1 MKNII
6 LLTIIG
12 LLTIILI
19 VFGISFSYRMM
30 HPPPDPTIANNTMKV
45 TEQEVIQ
52 INVLNANGMSG
63 VASSAKNYLRSVGF
77 DVVSV
82 GNYNR
87 VVEKSIIIDRVGD
100 GLSARK
106 VAYALGISDSLILKE
121 VDSSL
126 FVRSSVILGLDY
138 RTLKPFN

>member
-6 LLTIIG
+6 LLSVIG

-19 VFGISFSYRMM
+19 VCGISFSFRMM
-30 HPPPDPTIANNTMKV
+30 NPPPDPTIAENTMKV

-63 VASSAKNYLRSVGF
+63 VASSTKNYLRSMGF

-82 GNYNR
+82 GNYNK

-100 GLSARK
+100 ALSARK
-106 VAYALGISDSLILKE
+106 VAYALGISDSLVIRD
-121 VDSSL
+121 VDSTL

-138 RTLKPFN
+138 KTLKPFN